1 MITKLTLKNFK
12 QYRGEHTISFSPG
25 MNLIQGEN
33 DAGKS
38 TIFHA
43 ISYVLFNQTPTYGT
57 STSVLV
63 SRGERSMRVSLEFLD
78 LRTGTLYRVTRG
90 REAEERGRSFF
101 ILEKNIGNGWA
112 LVAAS
117 DRGSKES
124 DLRRMVANHLGFD
137 KRVFFNVIY
146 APQKE
151 FVKLVRG
158 GVEVKRDLDTIL
170 GISIAQTVADLL
182 SEAGRQLEAKLVEEE
197 SLRKI
202 LSDRLSAKEKLLSDL
217 RRLSTDLIARKRERE
232 QLMGEL
238 NRMESLSQTF
248 NTLLNKVLTIE
259 DLLIKRQN
267 SVTLKERS
275 LSQLNQVLQG
285 YKSIADVNQAFQ
297 NVKSALNSLLNEL
310 NQLEAVINNLKEEQS
325 RIEADCGY
333 LSKTIEDR
341 KEVADKGFCPKCGQ
355 LVDPIIL
362 KKELEKLLKTLQ
374 QKKAELQ
381 QRKNELLQAESK
393 RQELQLKRVSLEKEL
408 ARLEAIL
415 RQAQLIDNELKKL
428 ENTLAELEN
437 VLEIE
442 AKQVCL
448 LIPQVTLTSLLDQH
462 IALSL
467 RNIRQLSI
475 DQLRALRYSIEGKVK
490 ERQAATR
497 TRLSSLEREIS
508 EKATYVKK
516 WATDLKKILKEI
528 NEYSEKIKKLEEIK
542 ERIKAYALGEDA
554 CTNLQELLRNTML
567 RILASK
573 TYYWYTVISPDRNYT
588 AVSFDPESYEL
599 LVQPA
604 GSNEFYPVK
613 AYTGGGVETIFA
625 LSLRLALAEIS
636 GVHGLLMFDE
646 PTDAASERTRD
657 HIMEALYKASHRFG
671 QILLITHHGAGREL
685 AGSIYQ
691 VRYDASRRSSIV
703 EMVSRSS

>member
-12 QYRGEHTISFSPG
+12 QYRGEHTISFSPA

-232 QLMGEL
+232 QLIGEL
-238 NRMESLSQTF
+238 DRIESLSQTF
-248 NTLLNKVLTIE
+248 NMLLNKVLI
-259 DLLIKRQN
+259 
-267 SVTLKERS
+267 
-275 LSQLNQVLQG
+275 
-285 YKSIADVNQAFQ
+285 
-297 NVKSALNSLLNEL
+297 
-310 NQLEAVINNLKEEQS
+310 
-325 RIEADCGY
+325 
-333 LSKTIEDR
+333 
-341 KEVADKGFCPKCGQ
+341 
-355 LVDPIIL
+355 
-362 KKELEKLLKTLQ
+362 
-374 QKKAELQ
+374 
-381 QRKNELLQAESK
+381 
-393 RQELQLKRVSLEKEL
+393 
-408 ARLEAIL
+408 
-415 RQAQLIDNELKKL
+415 
-428 ENTLAELEN
+428 
-437 VLEIE
+437 
-442 AKQVCL
+442 
-448 LIPQVTLTSLLDQH
+448 
-462 IALSL
+462 
-467 RNIRQLSI
+467 
-475 DQLRALRYSIEGKVK
+475 
-490 ERQAATR
+490 
-497 TRLSSLEREIS
+497 
-508 EKATYVKK
+508 
-516 WATDLKKILKEI
+516 
-528 NEYSEKIKKLEEIK
+528 
-542 ERIKAYALGEDA
+542 
-554 CTNLQELLRNTML
+554 
-567 RILASK
+567 
-573 TYYWYTVISPDRNYT
+573 
-588 AVSFDPESYEL
+588 
-599 LVQPA
+599 
-604 GSNEFYPVK
+604 
-613 AYTGGGVETIFA
+613 
-625 LSLRLALAEIS
+625 
-636 GVHGLLMFDE
+636 
-646 PTDAASERTRD
+646 
-657 HIMEALYKASHRFG
+657 
-671 QILLITHHGAGREL
+671 
-685 AGSIYQ
+685 
-691 VRYDASRRSSIV
+691 
-703 EMVSRSS
+703 